1 MYVPICIGLKYTS
14 NLMFKDSVW
23 LWPHGL
29 ISNTMIYQNLLLPE
43 GIAGVSPVYLSLAP
57 TGAAK
62 YLLCIRSGIHLQD
75 LEWSTNEIWFNIV

>member
-1 MYVPICIGLKYTS
+1 
-14 NLMFKDSVW
+14 
-23 LWPHGL
+23 
-29 ISNTMIYQNLLLPE
+29 MIYQNLFLPE

-75 LEWSTNEIWFNIV
+75 LEWSTNEI